1 MIARAFAAI
10 QRAVFQ
16 RQLASVVQHD
26 QAGAVGTQGMAVQI
40 DGEVLFGK
48 TYLQHRAV
56 AQIKIIQQRDG
67 PAVLDGI
74 DRLRQ
79 RSVFHIS
86 DLCDRRIY
94 GRTLLNGHDRVEA
107 AAGAHL
113 VLVLVHIDTT
123 ISQKFHAVAAGG
135 VGGLVH
141 LPENAFDILVCCGIH
156 VGAERTAF
164 QCDLTFC
171 TYVQSLIVAA
181 FDDSR
186 AEVAHRHTAFTA
198 RYCGGHVFQRHVRT
212 GSVRADGAAAASCGF
227 YCTVLHRYG
236 GIFDQQNAVR

>member
-1 MIARAFAAI
+1 M
-10 QRAVFQ
+10 
-16 RQLASVVQHD
+16 QHD
-26 QAGAVGTQGMAVQI
+26 QAGTVGTQGMAVQI
-40 DGEVLFGK
+40 DGEVLFGR
-48 TYLQHRAV
+48 TNLQHRAV
-56 AQIKIIQQRDG
+56 AQIQIIQQRDG

-113 VLVLVHIDTT
+113 VLVLIHIDTA

-135 VGGLVH
+135 VGGLIH

-156 VGAERTAF
+156 VGAEGTAF

-186 AEVAHRHTAFTA
+186 AEVAHRHTAFIA
-198 RYCGGHVFQRHVRT
+198 RYCGGHVFQRHART
-212 GSVRADGAAAASCGF
+212 GSVRADGAATHFCGF

-236 GIFDQQNAVR
+236 GVFDQQNAVR

>member
-1 MIARAFAAI
+1 M
-10 QRAVFQ
+10 
-16 RQLASVVQHD
+16 QHD
-26 QAGAVGTQGMAVQI
+26 QASAVGTQGMVVQI
-40 DGEVLFGK
+40 DGEVLFGR
-48 TYLQHRAV
+48 TNLQHRTV
-56 AQIKIIQQRDG
+56 AQIQITQQCDG
-67 PAVLDGI
+67 LAVLDGI

-86 DLCDRRIY
+86 DLCDRSIY

-113 VLVLVHIDTT
+113 CSVLIHIDTA
-123 ISQKFHAVAAGG
+123 ISQKFHAVAAGI

-141 LPENAFDILVCCGIH
+141 LPENAFDILVCYVIH

-164 QCDLTFC
+164 QCNVTVF

-198 RYCGGHVFQRHVRT
+198 RYCGGHVFQRHDRT
-212 GSVRADGAAAASCGF
+212 GSVRLNGAATVSCGF

-236 GIFDQQNAVR
+236 GIFDQQNAVM

>member
-1 MIARAFAAI
+1 M
-10 QRAVFQ
+10 
-16 RQLASVVQHD
+16 QHD
-26 QAGAVGTQGMAVQI
+26 QAVAVGTQGMAGQI
-40 DGEVLFGK
+40 DGEVLSGR

-56 AQIKIIQQRDG
+56 AQIQIIQQRDG
-67 PAVLDGI
+67 STVLNSI

-113 VLVLVHIDTT
+113 CFGLIHIDTA

-141 LPENAFDILVCCGIH
+141 LPENAFDILVCCYGIH

-186 AEVAHRHTAFTA
+186 AEVAHHHTAFIA
-198 RYCGGHVFQRHVRT
+198 RYCGGHVFQRHART
-212 GSVRADGAAAASCGF
+212 GSVRADGAATHFCGF
-227 YCTVLHRYG
+227 YFTVLHRYG
-236 GIFDQQNAVR
+236 GIFDHQNAVI